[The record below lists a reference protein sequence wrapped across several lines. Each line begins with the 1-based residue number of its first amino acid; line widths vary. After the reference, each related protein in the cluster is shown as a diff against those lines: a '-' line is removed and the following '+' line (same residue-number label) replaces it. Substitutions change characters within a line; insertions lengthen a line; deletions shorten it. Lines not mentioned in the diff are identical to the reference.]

1 MFDKVQT
8 TETIKVLTVTIPAG
22 TILDF
27 VGMSDGMNVTV
38 RVPGIGIVS
47 LEYEEYIPC

>member
-1 MFDKVQT
+1 MFTKIQT
-8 TETIKVLTVTIPAG
+8 TQTIKVLTVTIPAG

-27 VGMSDGMNVTV
+27 VGMSDGMSITV

-47 LEYEEYIPC
+47 LEYHEYVPA